1 MQEVKEKLKRLEG
14 VLKEINAELDFNTY
28 DFIPKFNS
36 VFKSDIDLNQLE
48 KQVNYALFKIEVQE
62 ELKQVINDLNVIEKR
77 LMNISSIYEKENIS
91 DIIDK
96 SYNDD
101 LPSID
106 DMYFIIRQLKREL
119 KKECYWCYK

>member
-36 VFKSDIDLNQLE
+36 VFKSDVDLNQLE
-48 KQVNYALFKIEVQE
+48 QQVNYSLFKIEVQE
-62 ELKQVINDLNVIEKR
+62 ELKQVIGDLNVIEKR
-77 LMNISSIYEKENIS
+77 LINISSIYEKENIS

-119 KKECYWCYK
+119 KKECY